1 MAGQKITPFLW
12 FDKRAEE
19 AAQFYVSIFKNSKI
33 LHVSRYGDAG
43 PGPKGSVMV
52 VNFQLAGQEFT
63 ALNGGPLFKF
73 SEAFSFVVN
82 CENQQEV
89 DEYWSKLTS
98 GGGQESQCGWLKDK
112 FGFSWQIVPTALGK
126 LMSDTD
132 PQKANRVME
141 ALLKMKKLDIATLEA
156 AARGEAAA
164 ISR

>member
-12 FDKRAEE
+12 FDKQAEE

-112 FGFSWQIVPTALGK
+112 FGFSWQIVPIALGK
-126 LMSDTD
+126 LMSDKD